1 MSFVRLLV
9 NVLVLVVMAVGLG
22 LQGLA
27 AACYMR
33 GDE

>member
-1 MSFVRLLV
+1 MSFVRVLV
-9 NVLVLVVMAVGLG
+9 NALVLAVMAVGLG
-22 LQGLA
+22 LQALA